1 MNNYNKL
8 RILLFSL
15 KILLLLI
22 LIINCNSLLQNIN
35 SPIDHEYYIE
45 EEVPIGTIIGN
56 LMDDL
61 IIKYA
66 NYGLV
71 KFSHKLNSPIDDIDN
86 SYSLKIMNFPDPY
99 VNLFDIKPDGRIIL
113 SRRLDRDQICPKQH
127 HTDSSLINIDSA
139 QLSSIY
145 TSTHRQNIL
154 QTEKISCSIIIQIG
168 LFIHQKNSIIHK
180 IDTEANN
187 KKQIRLFHIRINIQ
201 DINDNAPYWQGHL
214 QRFRITF
221 LDGDPVGSRRNIPPA
236 MDNDAGINGLITY
249 ELSPVNSFDKS
260 HIPFSLLEDSI
271 DGLHLYATKQ
281 IDREEQSEYKLIL
294 KATDGSLSPSTLSAL
309 SNESTFKRFTS
320 TLYVDIFIEDVNDNT
335 PQFTQ
340 PIFTTSMPIAETT
353 PVGST
358 VLLLNATD
366 LDSGINGIFH
376 FSFSKD
382 HYWQPA
388 EKIARHYF
396 DIRPN
401 GQIIV
406 KQPLNVDKL
415 DQINSHINHN
425 NNKIVLPNIRGAYQL
440 KDDIGENI
448 NKGAN
453 VQFRFR
459 AVVEDEA
466 TRPYT
471 RSSEATVII
480 LVTDEN
486 DESPIISLLPNPE
499 LISSNALDT
508 ATTSNS
514 FSYFWVFENQP
525 VGTIVATVQAYDP
538 DFGGQDQ
545 VECNLKDSNFSLIR
559 LTSQTQPEFD
569 RNTEVNLLTEYH
581 LITARI
587 LDRESTSHQVVTIV
601 CSDMV
606 GHYTERNITIRIL
619 DQNDNRP
626 KFSHEILYLQVDENA
641 PYGTQVRQRSQKV
654 NKGYFNNVHQTG
666 SSQGLLATDLDI
678 GINSQ
683 MTFFLIE
690 DGNNST
696 KFKIDSHTGIITTMD
711 MFDREVKE
719 KYTLTALAV
728 DHGNPPLSG
737 TATVQIIIN
746 DLNDNEPVFSTNNYT
761 FHLQENQARSTIV
774 GQVNA
779 TDIDSSAYGPLEYSF
794 ANDPDS
800 VNFTIDKITGII
812 RNRQPLDREE
822 KSQYIFRVLVKDTKI
837 KSSEFNS
844 INKLNSRSIQ
854 YTGTSTVTVIID
866 DVNDNWPVFISPN
879 STANTLAITLDQTIT
894 GYKLAYIQAEDK
906 DEGNN
911 GLITYNIL
919 TGNNYGLFGLDSTSG
934 LLYLSNPFSD
944 NNKLSDHNNELYD
957 SSNTSNLPTKDEFNS
972 LLHKSSM
979 HILTLEACDQ
989 GKDPKPRC
997 TLYNNLK
1004 IMIQNNKEKDIHNLE
1019 NKHSQ
1024 YHSPNQFINA
1034 PGLTSAETIVSSA
1047 FKQNHPNHIQNN
1059 FNSIQEFSNDN
1070 LYQKGTGLAYGNL
1083 LTSKQNHKLN
1093 SYTTNDIMITCLS
1106 IIFALVLI
1114 ATLILVC
1121 LVRRRVVSFKTQTKK
1136 PVNQLKNEPIH
1147 HWRNQTVCP
1156 TSSIK
1161 NYNIA
1166 SSGHGQLLSSINE
1179 NSLSINHNAEL
1190 LLSKSTISNRNNNNN
1205 SHDNNYDVNFVS
1217 IQNSLNNSFI
1227 SPDES
1232 SSPRSIY
1239 QFITSSSAAAATH
1252 VTQATPTV
1260 AKTITTDYKQ
1270 YGCNTRE
1277 INYKFNQLNSVENRN
1292 DHDRANVS
1300 MIFQKANEH
1309 NISMNKFDDY
1319 QTLDYLG
1326 LVSPTILN
1334 KQSVYHKNLGLVTYS
1349 PHIMNMP
1356 KLISLPSGG
1365 LTTFNHQNAIHAENK
1380 QLFTSIH
1387 YNPSLDNSSYQIT
1400 HFHTQSQPQPMSNRY
1415 TTLPTFSNNNQTI
1428 CDLNSTFIPTCNQHP
1443 NNVTTTNKNTNDKNS
1458 NIMLPYL
1465 VMSTSNINLNN
1476 INYPSK
1482 TGKYPTQSHTY
1493 YDIRQPDF
1501 KPNIPVMYK
1510 SKSQQ
1515 LSTAIKYYI
1524 PNNNKIKDDGFM
1536 ESSKI
1541 WKNEKHFSHTT
1552 ENIDETS
1559 INNINNNSV
1568 VRTDFTRSWNE
1579 TGIWT
1584 PDESNTPLEKW
1595 VKLSEQNTQNHNN
1608 NSFTTT
1614 VPSTMKSNNT
1624 ITATSNTIIDITN
1637 SADKNV
1643 KSNTNMVCENHF
1655 PHIGRQP
1662 KPAGSGKYM
1671 SAALRES
1678 SFV

>member
-1 MNNYNKL
+1 MNHYNDL

-15 KILLLLI
+15 KILLLL
-22 LIINCNSLLQNIN
+22 LIPNCISLIQNIN

-45 EEVPIGTIIGN
+45 EEIPIGTIIGN
-56 LMDDL
+56 IMDDL
-61 IIKYA
+61 IMKFIDF
-66 NYGLV
+66 GLT
-71 KFSHKLNSPIDDIDN
+71 KFSHKLNSPINDN
-86 SYSLKIMNFPDPY
+86 DHLYSLMIMNFADPY
-99 VNLFDIKPDGRIIL
+99 VNLFDIKLDGRIIL
-113 SRRLDRDQICPKQH
+113 SRRLDRDQICPKQQ
-127 HTDSSLINIDSA
+127 HTDSPLINIDST
-139 QLSSIY
+139 QFSSIY

-154 QTEKISCSIIIQIG
+154 QTEKISCFIILQIG
-168 LFIHQKNSIIHK
+168 LFIHQKDGIINK
-180 IDTEANN
+180 VNTKVNN

-236 MDNDAGINGLITY
+236 MDNDEGINGHITY

-281 IDREEQSEYKLIL
+281 IDREEQSQYKLVL
-294 KATDGSLSPSTLSAL
+294 KATDGSYSSSSFTLSAL
-309 SNESTFKRFTS
+309 SNESTVKRFTS

-425 NNKIVLPNIRGAYQL
+425 NNKIVLPNIRSAYQL
-440 KDDIGENI
+440 KDDIDENI

-486 DESPIISLLPNPE
+486 DEPPVISLLPNPE
-499 LISSNALDT
+499 LISSNALD
-508 ATTSNS
+508 AVTTSNS

-525 VGTIVATVQAYDP
+525 VGTTVATVQAYDP

-559 LTSQTQPEFD
+559 ITSQTQPEFD

-606 GHYTERNITIRIL
+606 GHYTERNITVRIL

-641 PYGTQVRQRSQKV
+641 PYGTQVRQQSQKV
-654 NKGYFNNVHQTG
+654 NRGHFNNVHQTG
-666 SSQGLLATDLDI
+666 SLQGLLASDLDI

-683 MTFFLIE
+683 MTFFLLE
-690 DGNNST
+690 DGINST

-711 MFDREVKE
+711 IFDREVKE
-719 KYTLTALAV
+719 KYTLIALAV
-728 DHGNPPLSG
+728 DHGNPPLTG
-737 TATVQIIIN
+737 TSTVQITIN
-746 DLNDNEPVFSTNNYT
+746 DLNDNGPVFSTNNYT

-779 TDIDSSAYGPLEYSF
+779 TDVDSSAYGPLEYSF

-812 RNRQPLDREE
+812 RNRQSLDREE

-837 KSSEFNS
+837 RPSEFNSIS
-844 INKLNSRSIQ
+844 INKLNSKSIQ
-854 YTGTSTVTVIID
+854 YTGTSTVTVIVD
-866 DVNDNWPVFISPN
+866 DINDNWPVFVSPN
-879 STANTLAITLDQTIT
+879 STANTLAIALDQKIT

-911 GLITYNIL
+911 GTITYNIL

-934 LLYLSNPFSD
+934 LLYLSSSFSD

-957 SSNTSNLPTKDEFNS
+957 SSNTSNLPTNDEFNG
-972 LLHKSSM
+972 LLHKSSI

-989 GKDPKPRC
+989 GQDPKPRC

-1004 IMIQNNKEKDIHNLE
+1004 IMIQNNKEKDVHTLE
-1019 NKHSQ
+1019 SKQSQ
-1024 YHSPNQFINA
+1024 YNSINQFINA
-1034 PGLTSAETIVSSA
+1034 PGLTSAETVLSSA

-1059 FNSIQEFSNDN
+1059 FNSIQEFNNDN
-1070 LYQKGTGLAYGNL
+1070 LYQKATGLAYGNL
-1083 LTSKQNHKLN
+1083 LMSKQNHKLS

-1121 LVRRRVVSFKTQTKK
+1121 LVRRRVVSFKNQTKK
-1136 PVNQLKNEPIH
+1136 PANQVKNEPIH
-1147 HWRNQTVCP
+1147 HWKNQTVTP
-1156 TSSIK
+1156 TSSMK

-1166 SSGHGQLLSSINE
+1166 SPGHGQFMSSINE
-1179 NSLSINHNAEL
+1179 NPLSINHNAEL
-1190 LLSKSTISNRNNNNN
+1190 LSKSTISNKNNNNN
-1205 SHDNNYDVNFVS
+1205 HDHNYDVNFVS
-1217 IQNSLNNSFI
+1217 IQNSLNNSII

-1232 SSPRSIY
+1232 GSPRSIY
-1239 QFITSSSAAAATH
+1239 QFITTSSSIQATQ
-1252 VTQATPTV
+1252 TTPTV
-1260 AKTITTDYKQ
+1260 VKTITTDYKQ

-1277 INYKFNQLNSVENRN
+1277 INYKFNQLNSPENRD

-1300 MIFQKANEH
+1300 MVFQKVNEH
-1309 NISMNKFDDY
+1309 NISMNKLDDY

-1334 KQSVYHKNLGLVTYS
+1334 KQSVYHKNHGLVTYS

-1356 KLISLPSGG
+1356 KLVSLPSGG
-1365 LTTFNHQNAIHAENK
+1365 LTTFNHQNAIHTENK

-1387 YNPSLDNSSYQIT
+1387 YNPNLDNSSYQIT
-1400 HFHTQSQPQPMSNRY
+1400 HFHSQSQPQPMSNRY

-1428 CDLNSTFIPTCNQHP
+1428 CDLNSTFIPACNQHP
-1443 NNVTTTNKNTNDKNS
+1443 NNVTTNNKNS

-1465 VMSTSNINLNN
+1465 MMSTSNVNLNN
-1476 INYPSK
+1476 IHYPSK
-1482 TGKYPTQSHTY
+1482 TGKHPTQSHTY
-1493 YDIRQPDF
+1493 YDIRQPDL

-1515 LSTAIKYYI
+1515 LSTAIKYHV
-1524 PNNNKIKDDGFM
+1524 PTNSKIKDDGFIN
-1536 ESSKI
+1536 SSKI
-1541 WKNEKHFSHTT
+1541 LKNEKYFSHTT
-1552 ENIDETS
+1552 ENIDEAS
-1559 INNINNNSV
+1559 INNIDNNSV
-1568 VRTDFTRSWNE
+1568 VRTDLTSSWNE

-1584 PDESNTPLEKW
+1584 PEESNTPLEKW
-1595 VKLSEQNTQNHNN
+1595 VELSEQNSQNNNN
-1608 NSFTTT
+1608 NSFTTI

-1624 ITATSNTIIDITN
+1624 ITATSNRIIDVTN
-1637 SADKNV
+1637 SADKNF
-1643 KSNTNMVCENHF
+1643 KSNTNMVCENLF
-1655 PHIGRQP
+1655 PHIGRRP
-1662 KPAGSGKYM
+1662 KLADSGKYM

>member
-1 MNNYNKL
+1 MNHYNDL

-15 KILLLLI
+15 KILLLSLFITNCISLI
-22 LIINCNSLLQNIN
+22 QNIN

-45 EEVPIGTIIGN
+45 EEIPIGTIIGN
-56 LMDDL
+56 IMDDL
-61 IIKYA
+61 IMKYIDF
-66 NYGLV
+66 GLT
-71 KFSHKLNSPIDDIDN
+71 KFLHKLNSPINDN
-86 SYSLKIMNFPDPY
+86 DHSYSLMIMNFADPY
-99 VNLFDIKPDGRIIL
+99 VNLFDIKLDGRIIL
-113 SRRLDRDQICPKQH
+113 SRRLDRDQICPKQQ
-127 HTDSSLINIDSA
+127 HTDLPLVNIDSA
-139 QLSSIY
+139 QFSSVY

-154 QTEKISCSIIIQIG
+154 QTEKISCSIILQIG
-168 LFIHQKNSIIHK
+168 LFIHQKNGIINK
-180 IDTEANN
+180 VNTEANN

-236 MDNDAGINGLITY
+236 MDNDEGINGLITY

-281 IDREEQSEYKLIL
+281 IDREEQSQYKLVL
-294 KATDGSLSPSTLSAL
+294 KATDGSYSLSSSTSSAL

-353 PVGST
+353 PVGAT

-440 KDDIGENI
+440 KDDIDENI
-448 NKGAN
+448 NKGVN

-486 DESPIISLLPNPE
+486 DESPVISLLPNPE
-499 LISSNALDT
+499 LIM
-508 ATTSNS
+508 
-514 FSYFWVFENQP
+514 
-525 VGTIVATVQAYDP
+525 
-538 DFGGQDQ
+538 
-545 VECNLKDSNFSLIR
+545 
-559 LTSQTQPEFD
+559 
-569 RNTEVNLLTEYH
+569 NLLTEYH

-606 GHYTERNITIRIL
+606 GHYTERNTTVRIL
-619 DQNDNRP
+619 DENDNRP

-641 PYGTQVRQRSQKV
+641 PYGTQVIQQSQKV
-654 NKGYFNNVHQTG
+654 NRGHFNNVHQTG
-666 SSQGLLATDLDI
+666 SLQGLLASDLDI

-683 MTFFLIE
+683 MTFFLFE
-690 DGNNST
+690 DGINST

-711 MFDREVKE
+711 IFDREVKE
-719 KYTLTALAV
+719 KYTLIALAV
-728 DHGNPPLSG
+728 DHGNPPLTG

-746 DLNDNEPVFSTNNYT
+746 DLNDNGPVFSTNNYT

-779 TDIDSSAYGPLEYSF
+779 TDVDSSAYGPLEYSF

-812 RNRQPLDREE
+812 RNRQSLDREE

-837 KSSEFNS
+837 RPSEFNSIS
-844 INKLNSRSIQ
+844 INKLNSKSIQ
-854 YTGTSTVTVIID
+854 YTGTSTVTVIVD
-866 DVNDNWPVFISPN
+866 DVNDNWPVFVSPN
-879 STANTLAITLDQTIT
+879 STANTLAIALDQKIT

-911 GLITYNIL
+911 GTITYNIL

-957 SSNTSNLPTKDEFNS
+957 SSNTSNLPTNDEFNG
-972 LLHKSSM
+972 LLHKSSI

-989 GKDPKPRC
+989 GQDPKPRC

-1004 IMIQNNKEKDIHNLE
+1004 IMIQNNKEKDVHTLE
-1019 NKHSQ
+1019 SKQFQ
-1024 YHSPNQFINA
+1024 YNSPNQFINA
-1034 PGLTSAETIVSSA
+1034 PGLTSAETVLSSA

-1059 FNSIQEFSNDN
+1059 FNSIQEFNNDN
-1070 LYQKGTGLAYGNL
+1070 LYQKATGLTYGNL
-1083 LTSKQNHKLN
+1083 LMSKQNHKLS

-1121 LVRRRVVSFKTQTKK
+1121 LVRRRVVSFKNQTKK
-1136 PVNQLKNEPIH
+1136 PVVFDVEF
-1147 HWRNQTVCP
+1147 TFFGC
-1156 TSSIK
+1156 
-1161 NYNIA
+1161 
-1166 SSGHGQLLSSINE
+1166 
-1179 NSLSINHNAEL
+1179 
-1190 LLSKSTISNRNNNNN
+1190 KS
-1205 SHDNNYDVNFVS
+1205 D
-1217 IQNSLNNSFI
+1217 
-1227 SPDES
+1227 
-1232 SSPRSIY
+1232 
-1239 QFITSSSAAAATH
+1239 
-1252 VTQATPTV
+1252 
-1260 AKTITTDYKQ
+1260 
-1270 YGCNTRE
+1270 
-1277 INYKFNQLNSVENRN
+1277 
-1292 DHDRANVS
+1292 
-1300 MIFQKANEH
+1300 
-1309 NISMNKFDDY
+1309 
-1319 QTLDYLG
+1319 
-1326 LVSPTILN
+1326 
-1334 KQSVYHKNLGLVTYS
+1334 
-1349 PHIMNMP
+1349 
-1356 KLISLPSGG
+1356 
-1365 LTTFNHQNAIHAENK
+1365 
-1380 QLFTSIH
+1380 
-1387 YNPSLDNSSYQIT
+1387 
-1400 HFHTQSQPQPMSNRY
+1400 
-1415 TTLPTFSNNNQTI
+1415 
-1428 CDLNSTFIPTCNQHP
+1428 
-1443 NNVTTTNKNTNDKNS
+1443 
-1458 NIMLPYL
+1458 
-1465 VMSTSNINLNN
+1465 
-1476 INYPSK
+1476 
-1482 TGKYPTQSHTY
+1482 
-1493 YDIRQPDF
+1493 
-1501 KPNIPVMYK
+1501 
-1510 SKSQQ
+1510 
-1515 LSTAIKYYI
+1515 
-1524 PNNNKIKDDGFM
+1524 
-1536 ESSKI
+1536 
-1541 WKNEKHFSHTT
+1541 
-1552 ENIDETS
+1552 
-1559 INNINNNSV
+1559 
-1568 VRTDFTRSWNE
+1568 
-1579 TGIWT
+1579 
-1584 PDESNTPLEKW
+1584 
-1595 VKLSEQNTQNHNN
+1595 
-1608 NSFTTT
+1608 
-1614 VPSTMKSNNT
+1614 
-1624 ITATSNTIIDITN
+1624 
-1637 SADKNV
+1637 
-1643 KSNTNMVCENHF
+1643 
-1655 PHIGRQP
+1655 
-1662 KPAGSGKYM
+1662 
-1671 SAALRES
+1671 
-1678 SFV
+1678 